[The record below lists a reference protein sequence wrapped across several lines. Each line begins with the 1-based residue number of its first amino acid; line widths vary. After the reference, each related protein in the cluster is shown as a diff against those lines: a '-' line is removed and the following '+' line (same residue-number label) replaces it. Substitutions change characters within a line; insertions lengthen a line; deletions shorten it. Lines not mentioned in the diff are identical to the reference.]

1 MNFAFTPFA
10 AALGLTAIVVSFVL
24 IAAWHRREG
33 IGGRPFMTMVAAIL
47 VWTLFAALE
56 AAAREPAA
64 RILFAKAGYIG
75 AVAVAPSLLV
85 FSMGFTRRGHLT
97 PLALCALLSVP
108 LATLLVVFS
117 NEWHHLYWTT
127 ITPSRVPGSD
137 LLVYELGP
145 WWWVLL
151 AYDALVS
158 IVSIVFIGREA
169 VSARGRSRAQAVTIL
184 ACLAVPWVVQLLAM
198 LPSNPFPGVN
208 ILPISFALCGALVII
223 AISRFRLLD
232 LVPVARGVLL
242 EVMGDGMIV
251 LDDQDRIMDLNPAA
265 RSLAGA
271 SPSVVTQPAAAA
283 LPGWGDM
290 LSVVPLGGE
299 AVEAAHPLDA
309 SRILEL
315 RAFPL
320 GRRPGRMTGRIVV
333 IRDITLRRNAEKER
347 ERLVAELQAAL
358 AEVKILGGLLPICAN
373 CKKIRDDKG
382 YWQHVEQY
390 ISAHS
395 GVTFS
400 HGLCPDCMRKL
411 YPE

>member
-1 MNFAFTPFA
+1 MNFVFTSSSAALAFTAMVAF
-10 AALGLTAIVVSFVL
+10 VVLVV
-24 IAAWHRREG
+24 AWHRREA
-33 IGGRPFMTMVAAIL
+33 IGGRPFIAMVAAIL
-47 VWTLFAALE
+47 VWTLFAGLE

-64 RILFAKAGYIG
+64 KLLFAKAGYLG

-85 FSMGFTRRGHLT
+85 FSMRFTRRGHLA
-97 PLALCALLSVP
+97 PLAFCALLSIPV
-108 LATLLVVFS
+108 ATVLLVFS

-127 ITPSRVPGSD
+127 ITPSPVPGSD
-137 LLVYELGP
+137 LLVYGLGP

-158 IVSIVFIGREA
+158 VWSAALIGGEA
-169 VSARGRSRAQAVTIL
+169 VAARGRSRAQALTIL
-184 ACLAVPWVVQLLAM
+184 ACVAVPWAGQLLAS
-198 LPSNPFPGVN
+198 LPLNPFPGVN

-223 AISRFRLLD
+223 AVSRFRLLD

-265 RSLAGA
+265 RSLFGA
-271 SPSVVTQPAAAA
+271 SPSVVTQSAAAA
-283 LPGWGDM
+283 LPGWADT
-290 LSVVPLGGE
+290 LAAVPLGGE
-299 AVEAAHPLDA
+299 AVEAASLSDA

-320 GRRPGRMTGRIVV
+320 GRRPGRMTGRILL
-333 IRDITLRRNAEKER
+333 IRDVTSRRNAEKER

-373 CKKIRDDKG
+373 CKKIRDDGG
-382 YWQHVEQY
+382 YWQNVEQY

-400 HGLCPDCMRKL
+400 HGICPDCMRKF

>member
-1 MNFAFTPFA
+1 
-10 AALGLTAIVVSFVL
+10 
-24 IAAWHRREG
+24 
-33 IGGRPFMTMVAAIL
+33 VAA
-47 VWTLFAALE
+47 E
-56 AAAREPAA
+56 EPAA
-64 RILFAKAGYIG
+64 KVLFAKAGYLG

-85 FSMGFTRRGHLT
+85 FSMRFTRRGHFA

-108 LATLLVVFS
+108 VATVLVVFS

-127 ITPSRVPGSD
+127 ITPSVVPGSD
-137 LLVYELGP
+137 LLVYGLGP

-158 IVSIVFIGREA
+158 VWSAVLIGREA
-169 VSARGRSRAQAVTIL
+169 VSTRGRSRAQAVTML
-184 ACLAVPWVVQLLAM
+184 ACLAVPWVFQLFAF
-198 LPSNPFPGVN
+198 LPFDPFPGVN

-265 RSLAGA
+265 RSLVGA
-271 SPSVVTQPAAAA
+271 APFVVTQSAAAA

-290 LSVVPLGGE
+290 LTAVPLGGE
-299 AVEAAHPLDA
+299 AVEAASPSDA

-320 GRRPGRMTGRIVV
+320 GRRPGRMTGRIIV
-333 IRDITLRRNAEKER
+333 IRDITSRRKAEKER

-358 AEVKILGGLLPICAN
+358 AEVKVLGGLLPICAN

-382 YWQHVEQY
+382 YWQNVEQY

-400 HGLCPDCMRKL
+400 HGICPDCMRKF